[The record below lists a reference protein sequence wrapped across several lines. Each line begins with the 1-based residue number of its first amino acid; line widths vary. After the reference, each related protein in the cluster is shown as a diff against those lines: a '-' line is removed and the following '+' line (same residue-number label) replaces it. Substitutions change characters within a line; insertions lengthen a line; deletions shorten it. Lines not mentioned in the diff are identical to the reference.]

1 MTTTGITASNYF
13 IEVERIGVETLPETL
28 KKGHDLVVKSTSNGT
43 NWANYQSSEG
53 IKKVIDLYFQKLN
66 EYANTVSPKSMT
78 PEPSKAKKPPV
89 KKAEQ
94 KTKAKTVKE
103 KKESKNVKHVE
114 HIREEVKFIK
124 RYVGLHNKVK
134 SPNAILAF
142 IKALQRSIVQKLIR
156 KTSPL
161 SEEIEMI
168 QNKLVHAY
176 NKMKGDESFAINDKD
191 LNHLVAIAGGEK
203 VYQSIT
209 AIKRYIGLQGKD
221 DQKKINDFIKYLENL
236 VDKKKLTKDDPY
248 ADIVNAIYKSLRQR
262 SSSKV
267 SISKA
272 ELNGLEGIV
281 KACSCTG
288 ALAQVHGCKNDVG
301 RIYDTG
307 GKKLRPCK
315 SKTYSDASRG
325 ACSHNRGL
333 SGVLTAE
340 EMATRKLD
348 LLNFFSFWHSL
359 FGNPARNFT
368 MMFHGEPHNGKTI
381 FLLKLAQYFA
391 ENFGDVLYVSSEE
404 FASPTMTKKVNEF
417 LNPLPSRLHFAEN
430 LQDPDLSDY
439 QFIILDSVND
449 LGLKINEY
457 KELRKE
463 HPDKAFI
470 FILQHTKAG
479 DFKGG
484 KDWEHIAEIA
494 GEVHKGVVNI
504 TKNRYA
510 PKSTLDF
517 FRQFGIQWQEPMA
530 KQKLK
535 PYPLNG
541 NMTTK
546 DSQHY

>member
-1 MTTTGITASNYF
+1 MITASNYF
-13 IEVERIGVETLPETL
+13 EEVERIGISTLPETL

-43 NWANYQSSEG
+43 NWSNYQSSEG
-53 IKKVIDLYFQKLN
+53 IKKVIDLYFQKLT
-66 EYANTVSPKSMT
+66 EFSKTVSAKSTSSKSPKH
-78 PEPSKAKKPPV
+78 SKASPT
-89 KKAEQ
+89 KAEVKQ
-94 KTKAKTVKE
+94 KTKKLKEGKIVKD
-103 KKESKNVKHVE
+103 VKHVE
-114 HIREEVKFIK
+114 HIREEVKYIK

-134 SPNAILAF
+134 TPNAILAF

-156 KTSPL
+156 KASPL
-161 SEEIEMI
+161 AGEIEMI
-168 QNKLVHAY
+168 QNKLLQAY
-176 NKMKGDESFAINDKD
+176 NKMKGEESFSINEKD
-191 LNHLVAIAGGEK
+191 LAHLVAIAGGEA
-203 VYQSIT
+203 VYPSV
-209 AIKRYIGLQGKD
+209 AVIKRYIGLQGQSD
-221 DQKKINDFIKYLENL
+221 ETKIHNFIKYLENL
-236 VDKKKLTKDDPY
+236 VNKEKIMKDDPY
-248 ADIVNAIYKSLRQR
+248 VDKVNAIYKSIKQR
-262 SSSKV
+262 TSSKI

-272 ELNGLEGIV
+272 ELNGLQGIV
-281 KACSCTG
+281 KACGCT
-288 ALAQVHGCKNDVG
+288 HEVG

-307 GKKLRPCK
+307 NKRLRRCK
-315 SKTYSDASRG
+315 SKSYSDASRG
-325 ACSHNRGL
+325 ACSHNKGL

-348 LLNFFSFWHSL
+348 LLNFNSFWQAL

-381 FLLKLAQYFA
+381 FLLKLAQYLA
-391 ENFGDVLYVSSEE
+391 ENFGEVLYVSSEE

-417 LNPLPSRLHFAEN
+417 LNPLPTRLHFAEN

-494 GEVHKGVVNI
+494 GEVYKGSVSI

-510 PKSTLDF
+510 PKSNLDF
-517 FRQFGIQWQEPMA
+517 FKQFDIKWQEPVG
-530 KQKLK
+530 KQTLR
-535 PYPLNG
+535 PYPI
-541 NMTTK
+541 MVI
-546 DSQHY
+546 

>member
-43 NWANYQSSEG
+43 NWANYQNSEG

-78 PEPSKAKKPPV
+78 PEPSKAKRPPV

-94 KTKAKTVKE
+94 KTKPKTVKE
-103 KKESKNVKHVE
+103 KKELKNVKHVE

-134 SPNAILAF
+134 SPNTILAF

-168 QNKLVHAY
+168 QNKLVQAY

-248 ADIVNAIYKSLRQR
+248 ADKVNAIYKSLRQR
-262 SSSKV
+262 SSTKV

-281 KACSCTG
+281 KAC
-288 ALAQVHGCKNDVG
+288 GCKNEVG

-348 LLNFFSFWHSL
+348 LLNFLSFWHSL

-381 FLLKLAQYFA
+381 FLLKLAQYLA

-449 LGLKINEY
+449 LGLKINQY

-510 PKSTLDF
+510 PKGTLDF

-535 PYPLNG
+535 SYPISG
-541 NMTTK
+541 DMTTK

>member
-1 MTTTGITASNYF
+1 MITASNYF
-13 IEVERIGVETLPETL
+13 EEVERIGVDTLPETL
-28 KKGHDLVVKSTSNGT
+28 KKGHDLVMKSTSNGT
-43 NWANYQSSEG
+43 NWGNYHNSEN

-66 EYANTVSPKSMT
+66 EFAGTRSGKSSEAPIKEKRIVTQKKSQSPK
-78 PEPSKAKKPPV
+78 
-89 KKAEQ
+89 Q
-94 KTKAKTVKE
+94 
-103 KKESKNVKHVE
+103 KKERESKEPKNVKHVE
-114 HIREEVKFIK
+114 HISEEVKFIK
-124 RYVGLHNKVK
+124 RYVGLHNKMK

-142 IKALQRSIVQKLIR
+142 IKALQRSIVQRLIR

-161 SEEIEMI
+161 SAEIEMI
-168 QNKLVHAY
+168 QAKLIQAY
-176 NKMKGDESFAINDKD
+176 NKMKGEESFAINEHD
-191 LNHLVAIAGGEK
+191 LNRLVGIAGGEA
-203 VYQSIT
+203 VFASIT
-209 AIKRYIGLQGKD
+209 VIKRYIGLQGQSD
-221 DQKKINDFIKYLENL
+221 EKKIHNFMKYLENL
-236 VDKKKLTKDDPY
+236 VTKKKITKDDPY
-248 ADIVNAIYKSLRQR
+248 ADKVNAIYKSIKQR
-262 SSSKV
+262 TSSKI

-281 KACSCTG
+281 KAC
-288 ALAQVHGCKNDVG
+288 GCKHDVG
-301 RIYDTG
+301 KIYDTG
-307 GKKLRPCK
+307 SKKLRRCK
-315 SKTYSDASRG
+315 NKTYSDASRG
-325 ACSHNRGL
+325 ACSHNKGL
-333 SGVLTAE
+333 NGVLTAE

-348 LLNFFSFWHSL
+348 LLNFFSLWHAL

-368 MMFHGEPHNGKTI
+368 MMLHGEPHNGKTI
-381 FLLKLAQYFA
+381 FLLKLAQYLA

-430 LQDPDLSDY
+430 LHDPDLSRY
-439 QFIILDSVND
+439 QFIIMDSVND
-449 LGLKINEY
+449 LGLKINDY

-504 TKNRYA
+504 SKNRYA

-517 FRQFGIQWQEPMA
+517 FKQFGIQWQEPVS

-535 PYPLNG
+535 SLPING
-541 NMTTK
+541 EMTTS
-546 DSQHY
+546 DNQHY

>member
-1 MTTTGITASNYF
+1 MITASNYF

-43 NWANYQSSEG
+43 NWANYQNSEG

-66 EYANTVSPKSMT
+66 EYANTVSPKSIT

-94 KTKAKTVKE
+94 KTKPRTVKE
-103 KKESKNVKHVE
+103 KKEPKNVKHVE

-124 RYVGLHNKVK
+124 RYVGLHNKIK

-168 QNKLVHAY
+168 QNKLVQAY

-248 ADIVNAIYKSLRQR
+248 ADKVNAIYKSLRQR

-281 KACSCTG
+281 KAC
-288 ALAQVHGCKNDVG
+288 GCKNEVG

-315 SKTYSDASRG
+315 SKAYSDASRG
-325 ACSHNRGL
+325 PCSHNRGL

-368 MMFHGEPHNGKTI
+368 MMVHGEPHNGKTI
-381 FLLKLAQYFA
+381 FLLKLAQYLA

-494 GEVHKGVVNI
+494 GEVHKGAVNI

-517 FRQFGIQWQEPMA
+517 FRQFGIQWQEPMT

-535 PYPLNG
+535 PHPIKG
-541 NMTTK
+541 DMTTK

>member
-13 IEVERIGVETLPETL
+13 TEVERIGVETLPETL

-43 NWANYQSSEG
+43 NWANYQNSEG

-66 EYANTVSPKSMT
+66 EYANKVSRKRIS
-78 PEPSKAKKPPV
+78 PEPSKVKNLPV
-89 KKAEQ
+89 KKMEQ
-94 KTKAKTVKE
+94 KAKAKTVKE
-103 KKESKNVKHVE
+103 KKEPKNVKQVE

-134 SPNAILAF
+134 SPSTILAF

-168 QNKLVHAY
+168 QNKLVQAY
-176 NKMKGDESFAINDKD
+176 NKMRGDESFAINEKD
-191 LNHLVAIAGGEK
+191 LNHLIAIAGGEK

-221 DQKKINDFIKYLENL
+221 DQKKINDFMKYLESL

-248 ADIVNAIYKSLRQR
+248 ADKVNAIYKSLRQR
-262 SSSKV
+262 SSSKL

-281 KACSCTG
+281 KAC
-288 ALAQVHGCKNDVG
+288 GCKNEVG

-340 EMATRKLD
+340 EMANRKLD
-348 LLNFFSFWHSL
+348 LLNFFSIWHSL

-381 FLLKLAQYFA
+381 FLLKLAQYLA

-535 PYPLNG
+535 PYPING
-541 NMTTK
+541 DMTTK